1 MFGARIIFCVAVAT
15 AQGIYLNTMRR
26 RSLTERQLAILNFVR
41 DFRTREGFSPS
52 RRDIQHHFRFASPH
66 AVTKHLRALE
76 RKGALD
82 AGGGRARALVPASVK
97 LRPPA
102 VPSPAPT
109 LREIPLY
116 GVIPAGLSTESRQ
129 EKDACVRVDLDA
141 LKIPRNARTFALKV
155 RGDSMTGVGILDGD
169 IVILELKP
177 PSSGDVVA
185 ALIDGEST
193 LKTYVV
199 KNRRPFLRAENPAYP
214 NLIPAQELVVQG
226 VMIALLRTV

>member
-1 MFGARIIFCVAVAT
+1 
-15 AQGIYLNTMRR
+15 MRSR
-26 RSLTERQLAILNFVR
+26 PVTQRQLAILEFIR
-41 DFRTREGFSPS
+41 EFRTREGFSPS
-52 RRDIQHHFRFASPH
+52 RRDIQLHFRFASPY

-82 AGGGRARALVPASVK
+82 AGGRRARALVPAAAK
-97 LRPPA
+97 LHTPA
-102 VPSPAPT
+102 DPSSAPT

-116 GVIPAGLSTESRQ
+116 GTIPAGLGADSSQ
-129 EKDACVRVDLDA
+129 EKEACVRVDLDS
-141 LKIPRNARTFALKV
+141 LQIPRTARTFALKV

-177 PSSGDVVA
+177 PKNGDVVA

-199 KNRRPFLRAENPAYP
+199 KHRRPFLRAENPAYP

-226 VMIALLRTV
+226 VMIALWRTTMKQK